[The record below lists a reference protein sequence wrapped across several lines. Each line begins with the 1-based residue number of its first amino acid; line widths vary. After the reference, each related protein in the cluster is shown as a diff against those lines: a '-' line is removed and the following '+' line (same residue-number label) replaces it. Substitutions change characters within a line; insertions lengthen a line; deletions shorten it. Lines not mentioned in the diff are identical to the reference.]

1 MYALTEAVT
10 TSRKP
15 CIFITGTSSGIGR
28 ACLERLLSASFAV
41 FAAVRRE
48 SDAEELVRVYGDRV
62 HPVVMDLTDQDSIA
76 AAVCQVEAQLG
87 TEGLTGLVNCAG
99 IGVSGPVEYI
109 PLAEL
114 RRQFE
119 VNVFGQIT
127 VTQALLPLLR
137 RVKGRIVNIGSIG
150 DRLTIPFGGPLC
162 ASKHALAA
170 LNDALRQELYPW
182 GIHVCLIE
190 PASISTP
197 AVDKLVADNELFIG
211 TMSAKAQSR
220 YNMIFRE
227 FTRRAAAR
235 EKGGSPPSV
244 VAEVVLEALTAT
256 RPRTRYLCG
265 KDARLLATL
274 SWLLPDRLF
283 DRLRRKLFGIPHHFG
298 GLES

>member
-1 MYALTEAVT
+1 MEQHQ
-10 TSRKP
+10 

-28 ACLERLLSASFAV
+28 ACLERLLSASFSV

-48 SDAEELVRVYGDRV
+48 TDAGDLLQLFGDRV
-62 HPVVMDLTDQDSIA
+62 HPVLMDLTDQDSIA
-76 AAVCQVEAQLG
+76 AAVSQVEAQLG
-87 TEGLTGLVNCAG
+87 TGGLAGLVNCAG
-99 IGVSGPVEYI
+99 IGVSGPVEYL

-119 VNVFGQIT
+119 VNVFGQIA

-137 RVKGRIVNIGSIG
+137 RGKGRIVNIGSIG
-150 DRLTIPFGGPLC
+150 DRVTIPFGGPLC

-197 AVDKLVADNELFIG
+197 AVDKLVSDNEQFVG

-220 YNMIFRE
+220 YRAIFRE

-244 VAEVVLEALTAT
+244 VADAVLQALTAT

-265 KDARLLATL
+265 KDARLLAIL
-274 SWLLPDRLF
+274 SRLLTDRLF
-283 DRLRRKLFGIPHHFG
+283 DRLRRKLFGIPDHFG
-298 GLES
+298 GLDS

>member
-1 MYALTEAVT
+1 MEQHQ
-10 TSRKP
+10 

-28 ACLERLLSASFAV
+28 ACLERLLSASFSV

-48 SDAEELVRVYGDRV
+48 TDAGDLLQLFGDRV
-62 HPVVMDLTDQDSIA
+62 HPVLMDLTDQDSIA
-76 AAVCQVEAQLG
+76 AAVSQVEAQLG
-87 TEGLTGLVNCAG
+87 TGGLTGLVNCAG
-99 IGVSGPVEYI
+99 IGVSGPVEYL

-119 VNVFGQIT
+119 VNVFGQIA
-127 VTQALLPLLR
+127 VTQGLLPLLR
-137 RVKGRIVNIGSIG
+137 RGKGRIVNIGSIG
-150 DRLTIPFGGPLC
+150 DRVTIPFGGPLC

-197 AVDKLVADNELFIG
+197 AVDKLVSDNEQFVG

-220 YNMIFRE
+220 YRAIFRE

-244 VAEVVLEALTAT
+244 VADAVLQALTAT

-265 KDARLLATL
+265 KDARLLAIL
-274 SWLLPDRLF
+274 SRLLTDRLF
-283 DRLRRKLFGIPHHFG
+283 DRLRRKLFGIPDHFG
-298 GLES
+298 GLDS